1 MGDSRE
7 RTTRYTRGAILVA
20 TLRPGTRVRLA
31 EDASAALRFPPP
43 ADIALTVVVHRA
55 ALNAPHDAHTQVA
68 AIAHGELVWLGAL
81 GEDVL
86 GGVSVPRDLGAR
98 AVVAERFLVG
108 SRLWEVVRVGGLLG
122 QAGRG
127 PLSTVYDGSEARP
140 WVVVG
145 ETILGEL
152 IVVPLNDASRPKWW
166 TPVIAQVH
174 MRFSGNIKDGQAE
187 LAHAWTVPAELV
199 VEGEVLV
206 AGRGAVERAI
216 EGYYGTAQG

>member
-1 MGDSRE
+1 M
-7 RTTRYTRGAILVA
+7 A
-20 TLRPGTRVRLA
+20 TLAPGTKVRLA
-31 EDASAALRFPPP
+31 ETASAALRFPPP
-43 ADIALTVVVHRA
+43 DGLDLTVVVHRA

-81 GEDVL
+81 GEDL
-86 GGVSVPRDLGAR
+86 LEEVSAPRDSSAR

-122 QAGRG
+122 QAEHG
-127 PLSTVYDGSEARP
+127 PLSTIYDGSEARP

-152 IVVPLNDASRPKWW
+152 IVVPLNDARSPKWW

-174 MRFSGNIKDGQAE
+174 MRFPGNIKDGQVE
-187 LAHAWTVPAELV
+187 LAHAWSVPADIAA
-199 VEGEVLV
+199 EGEVLV

-216 EGYYGTAQG
+216 AEYFGTPQE